1 MVAVHNSAHM
11 KMVHLISWKEYQ
23 EILLKLKQGII
34 VGDLPAPELFD
45 CIICGV
51 SVKYRREHLNKKHQ
65 ITEDVYDEL
74 IAKKNRGEDISEVL
88 PEREIFKCMICERE
102 CMDLRKHL
110 ERSHQITEEQ
120 YEENFRISGGN
131 EKRVVKQAVTKEEHV
146 QGGIKPIQQHIRRDG
161 IQPQQHSRT
170 PGQTQLSH
178 QTSKFQG

>member
-1 MVAVHNSAHM
+1 M

-23 EILLKLKQGII
+23 EILLKLKQGIN

-65 ITEDVYDEL
+65 ITEEVYDEL

-120 YEENFRISGGN
+120 YEDNFRIAGGN
-131 EKRVVKQAVTKEEHV
+131 EKRVVKQAVTNEENVH
-146 QGGIKPIQQHIRRDG
+146 GGNRPMQQTIRRDET
-161 IQPQQHSRT
+161 QPPRNARKPEQILPSQQT
-170 PGQTQLSH
+170 P
-178 QTSKFQG
+178 KFQG